1 MGDTKIVYES
11 KNLGLLLL
19 KEKFAHNWEK
29 PFGMS
34 SLKILSYLT

>member
-1 MGDTKIVYES
+1 MGDTKIVYDE
-11 KNLGLLLL
+11 KFGITTL
-19 KEKFAHNWEK
+19 KEKFAHNWEM